1 MHKRKVIG
9 MKVFYDLSR
18 VYGLEEKTIR
28 SLVLKNPKL
37 AQYVIFRPKGSFI
50 YRYMDEQGEH
60 LLSLYSKGANLN
72 EICR

>member
-1 MHKRKVIG
+1 